1 MASKLVSFRL
11 SDEAIEAL
19 TAYALPDESINLTA
33 QRVLLDALGLSTAD
47 NSVDKQVSSVVNSF
61 VDRVVNSEMFSDRV
75 QEKLDFVVSSLNG
88 KIQEYEQKL
97 EALEKQLTNQAT
109 PKTSTR
115 KPRKPK
121 EQQISSEI
129 MDS

>member
-47 NSVDKQVSSVVNSF
+47 NSVDKQVSSIVDSF

-75 QEKLDFVVSSLNG
+75 QEKLNFVVSSLNG
-88 KIQEYEQKL
+88 KIQQYEQKL
-97 EALEKQLTNQAT
+97 EAMEKQLIEQVT

-121 EQQISSEI
+121 EQQTSNENS
-129 MDS
+129 